1 MVFGYTMAMAT
12 EQYPEVWVSKK
23 TVLGIFLSSL
33 IMEFSMAFLH
43 NEGWEE
49 AIVFKFNGL
58 GDWII
63 YDTGDSGFFS
73 EEAMGIAA
81 LNSYGTWFVTGW
93 SLLISVAVIMEVT
106 CGN

>member
-43 NEGWEE
+43 NEG
-49 AIVFKFNGL
+49 
-58 GDWII
+58 
-63 YDTGDSGFFS
+63 
-73 EEAMGIAA
+73 
-81 LNSYGTWFVTGW
+81 
-93 SLLISVAVIMEVT
+93 
-106 CGN
+106 